1 MSKEQEEKWNNEVVE
16 MINQVKNE
24 FGPVKNNEV
33 KKAAEE
39 MTYEEMLES
48 KDFFSFDAF
57 KQQNQKV
64 LNNTKKSTYRT
75 LLNDQAAKYDIN
87 SQFKFNVDIMSDAA
101 PTTTLSKSDEEKKTT
116 AASGNL
122 DFLKSVIASS
132 KTIESVHSAKAPK
145 KS

>member
-1 MSKEQEEKWNNEVVE
+1 M
-16 MINQVKNE
+16 KNE
-24 FGPVKNNEV
+24 FGPAKEEDHPFDV

-64 LNNTKKSTYRT
+64 LKNSKKSTYRT
-75 LLNDQAAKYDIN
+75 LLNDQAAKKQNYDIN
-87 SQFKFNVDIMSDAA
+87 SQFKFNVDILSDAA
-101 PTTTLSKSDEEKKTT
+101 PTTALSKSDEEKKT
-116 AASGNL
+116 AAPGNL

-132 KTIESVHSAKAPK
+132 KTIESVHNVN
-145 KS
+145 